1 MRTEAEIMDDLRWVG
16 ERLHDSQEHAQ
27 IVRLEEKQER
37 LWKEL
42 AAVKEAAALTQEG
55 RG

>member
-1 MRTEAEIMDDLRWVG
+1 MRTEAEIMDDLGWIRD
-16 ERLHDSQEHAQ
+16 RLHDSQEHAQ

-42 AAVKEAAALTQEG
+42 EQVRAATLQEG
-55 RG
+55 RT